1 MGTEREGKLPV
12 PSCNKQEEVRVD
24 ICRFAMPRRAKKV
37 KR

>member
-12 PSCNKQEEVRVD
+12 PSCNKQEVRVD